1 MPRLRPRHEKP
12 AQPQI
17 EMAICMEE
25 FRPAAVAPLIR
36 RGQQLPVD
44 HWAVK
49 AHPAFFRRLVPLP
62 QPGEGHH
69 G

>member
-1 MPRLRPRHEKP
+1 MPRLRSRVKAAEPR
-12 AQPQI
+12 I

-49 AHPAFFRRLVPLP
+49 AHPAFFRGLVPLP
-62 QPGEGHH
+62 QREEGHR